1 MATARQAAFSIGPP
15 PPCSAR
21 VPGIE
26 IASAGETLTDYDT
39 TWLPLWFDR
48 KGVMGYELMN
58 EAYMSDVA

>member
-1 MATARQAAFSIGPP
+1 
-15 PPCSAR
+15 